1 MISLRTG
8 LLTVVRVVI
17 IGGWKGYLSLSKI
30 SKLKRS
36 ILLSMNY
43 DFTKLLSISSY
54 NTKAG

>member
-1 MISLRTG
+1 MG

>member
-1 MISLRTG
+1 MIRLKMS